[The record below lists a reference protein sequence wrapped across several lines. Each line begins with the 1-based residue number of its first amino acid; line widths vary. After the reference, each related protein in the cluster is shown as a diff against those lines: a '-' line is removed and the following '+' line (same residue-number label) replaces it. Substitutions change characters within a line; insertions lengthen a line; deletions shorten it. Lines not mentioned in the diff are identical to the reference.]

1 VRIVLDTNIWLDW
14 FVFNDPTINT
24 LKTWSAKPENTIVID
39 EACKQELISVL
50 AYEKFQLN
58 TSHRIEIARNVDKIC
73 EAYNSYNRDRAS
85 LEVWCKDPADEKFL
99 KLALNSDSDFLVTKD
114 WDLLK
119 RKNYRVKNFNQ
130 RNLKIITPISW
141 NKQYSQFEQQQS
153 SFTQDIS

>member
-24 LKTWSAKPENTIVID
+24 LKTWSAKPENTILID
-39 EACKQELISVL
+39 EACRQELISVL

-58 TSHRIEIARNVDKIC
+58 TPHQIEIASNVDKIC
-73 EAYNSYNRDRAS
+73 ETYNSDGAS

-99 KLALNSDSDFLVTKD
+99 RLALNSESDFLLTKD

-119 RKNYRVKNFNQ
+119 RKNYRIKNFNQ
-130 RNLKIITPISW
+130 RNLKITTLLSW
-141 NKQYSQFEQQQS
+141 NKQQSQFEQ
-153 SFTQDIS
+153 

>member
-1 VRIVLDTNIWLDW
+1 MRIVLDTNIWLDW

-58 TSHRIEIARNVDKIC
+58 TSHQIEIASNVDKIC
-73 EAYNSYNRDRAS
+73 ETFNTDGSS
-85 LEVWCKDPADEKFL
+85 IELWCKDPADEKFL
-99 KLALNSDSDFLVTKD
+99 RLALDSKSDFLLTKD

-119 RKNYRVKNFNQ
+119 RKNYRIKNFNQ
-130 RNLKIITPISW
+130 RNLKIIAPLSW
-141 NKQYSQFEQQQS
+141 NKQQSQFEQ
-153 SFTQDIS
+153 